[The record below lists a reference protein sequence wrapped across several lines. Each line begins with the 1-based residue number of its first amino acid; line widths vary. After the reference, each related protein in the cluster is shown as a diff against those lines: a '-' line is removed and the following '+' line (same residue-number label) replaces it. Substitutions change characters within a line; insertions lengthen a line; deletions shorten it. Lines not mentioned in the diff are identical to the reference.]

1 MLDFAFW
8 LLYLATPVI
17 MVFSLKLAGEQVNR
31 ISLVNVVVL
40 SIYSFSIIG
49 TLPLFYQWDEYRAD
63 IGVIDQALIF
73 EILFYSSVN
82 LISLMVGVIFVRGTF
97 NLKQGKSPRLI
108 QQLGKK
114 QMLGLFMLLILS
126 VATTLFYISQLDSL
140 AILVALSAGVKD
152 AGISRSLMGND
163 FSGKYHWYHLL
174 MHDTSQ
180 FISFTLFANWLVYKT
195 KRGFIYFIFV
205 FLLASFV
212 AVMTTE
218 KGPMAWFLIGLFFV
232 YILVKKDGIIPIAA
246 ALKFVLILLGVLM
259 LMYVSFMNSED
270 LLSAFLSVFSRSFTG
285 QITPAYFYLQYFPGV
300 KDFLLGGTFPNPGG
314 ILPFMPFAYT
324 VELMNW
330 VFPDLAATGVVGS
343 MPTVFWCESYANFG
357 ILGIP
362 VIAMIVGILLT
373 AISRII
379 TLVKW
384 SPVSIGL
391 GVWVILH
398 YKDLSGTGFSGFFV
412 DASLFVMFIYLFLI
426 NSLGSGAKSTSCSV
440 SKTIK

>member
-1 MLDFAFW
+1 
-8 LLYLATPVI
+8 
-17 MVFSLKLAGEQVNR
+17 
-31 ISLVNVVVL
+31 
-40 SIYSFSIIG
+40 
-49 TLPLFYQWDEYRAD
+49 
-63 IGVIDQALIF
+63 
-73 EILFYSSVN
+73 
-82 LISLMVGVIFVRGTF
+82 
-97 NLKQGKSPRLI
+97 
-108 QQLGKK
+108 
-114 QMLGLFMLLILS
+114 
-126 VATTLFYISQLDSL
+126 
-140 AILVALSAGVKD
+140 
-152 AGISRSLMGND
+152 
-163 FSGKYHWYHLL
+163 
-174 MHDTSQ
+174 
-180 FISFTLFANWLVYKT
+180 
-195 KRGFIYFIFV
+195 
-205 FLLASFV
+205 
-212 AVMTTE
+212 
-218 KGPMAWFLIGLFFV
+218 
-232 YILVKKDGIIPIAA
+232 
-246 ALKFVLILLGVLM
+246 
-259 LMYVSFMNSED
+259 MNSED